1 MMNNERRRSFLRRT
15 GIAVAVGLA
24 GCSGGNGGA
33 EDDAEGGGPPT
44 GEDYPDID
52 EWLTT
57 TEVGAEDDTYDGT
70 FVDRRDADTV
80 TVGVGT
86 EGNGGNFAF
95 GPSALVV
102 AAGTTVEWNWTG
114 EGNPHNVEAL
124 PEEQLGVSDY
134 EFSSGEAE
142 GGSGVKYSRT
152 LEDSGVV
159 LYHCEPHLSLGM
171 KGGIGVE

>member
-1 MMNNERRRSFLRRT
+1 MKDAVRPAPSRYRRRGWLP
-15 GIAVAVGLA
+15 
-24 GCSGGNGGA
+24 GCSGGDG
-33 EDDAEGGGPPT
+33 
-44 GEDYPDID
+44 
-52 EWLTT
+52 
-57 TEVGAEDDTYDGT
+57 GAEDDTYDGT

-86 EGNGGNFAF
+86 EGNGGNVAF

-114 EGNPHNVEAL
+114 AGSPHNVEAL

-134 EFSSGEAE
+134 EFSSGEPE
-142 GGSGVKYSRT
+142 GGSGVEYSRT

-159 LYHCEPHLSLGM
+159 LYHCEPVLTLGM
-171 KGGIGVE
+171 KGDIAVE